1 MSALTISLPQKSHTQ
16 IPRQP
21 STLTPMCGIVG
32 YIGPKPV
39 VPVIMEGLARL
50 EYRGYDSAGIAVAGG
65 PAGLQLRRAP
75 GKLRNLA
82 RDLETH
88 PVQGTFGI
96 GHTRWATHGRPTEEN
111 AHPHRDGTGTLVVV
125 HNGIVE
131 NYLQLKAALI
141 AKGHK
146 FASETDTE
154 IIAHV
159 IQDELELAANQASSS
174 RPEASQSG
182 AAAERPLPSQGPNTP
197 PATTTEANE
206 SEAAITAGPS
216 SIPLEE
222 AVRRA
227 VLRLTGAFAIGVLS
241 ADEPDKLVAARFGP
255 PAVLGLGE
263 GEYFL
268 ASDVPGI
275 LHHTRSI
282 YFLADG
288 ELATLTPSGIT
299 LTDFDGSP
307 RTLLPQRVT
316 WDPIQAEKAG
326 YKHFMLKEIN
336 EQPRSIRDTTLGRVS
351 LDTGRVFLP
360 DLQISPEEFR
370 DCTQITIAACG
381 TSWHAGLA
389 GKFMIERLARLR
401 VDVDYASEFRYRS
414 PLADPRTI
422 GLLITQ
428 SGETADTLAAQAELI
443 HLGSKTLAIC
453 NVVGAAVTRRA
464 EGTITTNAGPEIGVA
479 STKAFTA
486 QLTALFLLALHLAQV
501 RGTISDAESLHYV
514 TELARIPAKLENML
528 SLAVP
533 NATGGGEGTAA
544 LIPLTPPPATNPII
558 LSGATAGAV
567 EGPASLPGTTPNPAV
582 LSTGAA
588 GAAERPSYFASA
600 PTTPVISTGAA
611 GAAERS
617 LPSQSPN
624 TPATQNPSVLL
635 SASNGPASLSG
646 TPNPFAAALF
656 QPDRRIA
663 PRLSLNAQ
671 CQHLA
676 QLFSG
681 ARDFLF
687 LGRGIHYPIA
697 LEGALKLKEISYIHA
712 EGYPAG
718 EMKHG
723 PNALIDE
730 TLPVVCIATKDPT
743 DPASVLKYEKTLS
756 NIQEVTA
763 RAGRVIAI
771 ATEGDTTI
779 TQLVEHTIHIPA
791 APELLLPLLETIP
804 LQLLAYHIAVRRG
817 CDVDQPRNLA
827 KSVTVE

>member
-1 MSALTISLPQKSHTQ
+1 
-16 IPRQP
+16 
-21 STLTPMCGIVG
+21 
-32 YIGPKPV
+32 
-39 VPVIMEGLARL
+39 MEGLARL

-65 PAGLQLRRAP
+65 GHPLQLRRAP

-82 RDLETH
+82 EILAKD
-88 PVQGTFGI
+88 PVHGTYGI

-131 NYLQLKAALI
+131 NYLQLKTALI
-141 AKGHK
+141 AKGHI

-159 IQDELELAANQASSS
+159 IQDELELAAQTLSS
-174 RPEASQSG
+174 RPERSAV
-182 AAAERPLPSQGPNTP
+182 ERPAVKTADAPTESNSAETVVTA
-197 PATTTEANE
+197 PA
-206 SEAAITAGPS
+206 SL
-216 SIPLEE
+216 PLEE

-227 VLRLTGAFAIGVLS
+227 VARLTGAFAIGVLS
-241 ADEPDKLVAARFGP
+241 AAEPDKLVAARMGP
-255 PAVLGLGE
+255 PAVLGIGD

-275 LHHTRSI
+275 LHHTRLI
-282 YFLADG
+282 HFLQDG
-288 ELATLTPSGIT
+288 EVATLTTSGIT
-299 LTDFDGSP
+299 LTDFAGHP
-307 RTLLPQRVT
+307 RTLTPQRIT

-336 EQPRSIRDTTLGRVS
+336 EQPRAVRDTTLGRVS

-360 DLQISPEEFR
+360 DMKITPEEFKAA
-370 DCTQITIAACG
+370 TGITIAACG

-389 GKFMIERLARLR
+389 GKFMIERLARLP
-401 VDVDYASEFRYRS
+401 VDVDYASEYRYR
-414 PLADPRTI
+414 DPIPNPTDL

-428 SGETADTLAAQAELI
+428 SGETADTIAAQHELI
-443 HLGSKTLAIC
+443 AKGSKTLAIC
-453 NVVGAAVTRRA
+453 NVVGSAVTRLA
-464 EGTITTNAGPEIGVA
+464 AGTITTNAGPEIGVA

-486 QLTALFLLALHLAQV
+486 QLTALFTLALYLAQV
-501 RGTISDAESLHYV
+501 RGTVTFEHSLYLV
-514 TELARIPAKLENML
+514 NELSKIPAKLEEVL
-528 SLAVP
+528 RTVDDECHELAKHF
-533 NATGGGEGTAA
+533 
-544 LIPLTPPPATNPII
+544 
-558 LSGATAGAV
+558 
-567 EGPASLPGTTPNPAV
+567 
-582 LSTGAA
+582 ST
-588 GAAERPSYFASA
+588 
-600 PTTPVISTGAA
+600 
-611 GAAERS
+611 
-617 LPSQSPN
+617 
-624 TPATQNPSVLL
+624 
-635 SASNGPASLSG
+635 
-646 TPNPFAAALF
+646 
-656 QPDRRIA
+656 
-663 PRLSLNAQ
+663 
-671 CQHLA
+671 
-676 QLFSG
+676 

-730 TLPVVCIATKDPT
+730 TLPVVCIATQDPN
-743 DPASVLKYEKTLS
+743 DPSSVLKYEKTLS

-763 RAGRVIAI
+763 RSGRVIAI
-771 ATEGDTTI
+771 AIQGDTHI
-779 TQLVEHTIHIPA
+779 SQLVEHVIHIPQSH
-791 APELLLPLLETIP
+791 ELLLPILEVVP